1 MAGPRKVQQAPSAA
15 LRQPAPLWCWLGR
28 ESSPA
33 CRWWWAVGNLDAGDT
48 TVASEKGLACERKN
62 ACWSTSAATQSR
74 ASRSPRPLHT
84 HLPGSSR
91 QGEAVSL
98 ECREPTRRSGGR
110 GGGGCGTSP
119 ACRSHGC
126 CAHMQSTTQA
136 AEQGKHEQEACKS
149 NNKNKINSACMC
161 NNSIELCFFF
171 FSSLSEWCV
180 PIGLDG
186 QGS

>member
-1 MAGPRKVQQAPSAA
+1 MAGPRKVQQAPRAA

-74 ASRSPRPLHT
+74 AGRSPRPLHT

-126 CAHMQSTTQA
+126 CAHMQSTRQA
-136 AEQGKHEQEACKS
+136 AEQSGSSKKHAKSTATTRTTVHACATIVL
-149 NNKNKINSACMC
+149 NYV
-161 NNSIELCFFF
+161 FFF
-171 FSSLSEWCV
+171 L
-180 PIGLDG
+180 P
-186 QGS
+186 